1 MSSSLKYLPIYA
13 IKKTFKYTQ
22 NISDERKLFKS
33 WMHLISI
40 WLGIG
45 FGAVFP
51 FFVWEDSVKFAS
63 KFFYVDPNWFISL
76 MVVLTSIS
84 LFSNITYGLS
94 KGVFYIYNYCQ
105 YNHFHSIFAPITE
118 SQIRKITGCQIT
130 LNDVNLILDRS
141 QVLTIH
147 RELLSTLKNKREKH
161 KIKNAYEKFMSGD
174 VIGAMIESPFVS
186 HVIAT
191 TYDNNN
197 DTTVSR
203 AIRNKY
209 TTLYMVTD
217 RVNNPSECTLEGRLT
232 RFGNRLKEL
241 QEEVVELLEL
251 AKQNEVM
258 SVTSESTRSSIELS
272 VLS

>member
-1 MSSSLKYLPIYA
+1 MSSSVKYLPIYA

-22 NISDERKLFKS
+22 NINDGRKLFKS

-45 FGAVFP
+45 FGAIFP
-51 FFVWEDSVKFAS
+51 FFVWTDSVEFAS

-84 LFSNITYGLS
+84 LFSNVSYGLS
-94 KGVFYIYNYCQ
+94 KGLFYFYNYCQ
-105 YNHFHSIFAPITE
+105 YGHFHSIFAPITE
-118 SQIRKITGCQIT
+118 TQVQKITGCRIQLSDLT
-130 LNDVNLILDRS
+130 LVLDRP

-147 RELLSTLKNKREKH
+147 RELLTTLKNKREKH
-161 KIKNAYEKFMSGD
+161 KIKHAYEKFMAGD
-174 VIGAMIESPFVS
+174 VTGAMIESPYVS

-197 DTTVSR
+197 TAVSR
-203 AIRNKY
+203 AIRSKY

-217 RVNNPSECTLEGRLT
+217 RVNNPQECTLEGRLV
-232 RFGNRLKEL
+232 RFNNKLREL
-241 QEEVVELLEL
+241 QEEVVELLDL
-251 AKQNEVM
+251 AKENEVM
-258 SVTSESTRSSIELS
+258 SITTESTRSSIELQ
-272 VLS
+272 VY